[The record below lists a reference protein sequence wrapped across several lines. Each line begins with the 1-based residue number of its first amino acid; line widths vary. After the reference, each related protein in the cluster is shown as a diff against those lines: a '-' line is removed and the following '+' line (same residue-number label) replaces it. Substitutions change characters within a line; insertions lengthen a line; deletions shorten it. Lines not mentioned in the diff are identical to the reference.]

1 MQHTLFK
8 PNMINMKVTVP
19 NAVALMNYM
28 RSQVVYFG
36 GVLAKLGLFAG
47 FSLLYTSEAAMGRKH
62 KFF

>member
-1 MQHTLFK
+1 M
-8 PNMINMKVTVP
+8 P

-47 FSLLYTSEAAMGRKH
+47 FSLYTSEAAMGREH